1 VLDGGSGALVGP
13 PDRLVHRL
21 TGDLAVK
28 IGGHR
33 SFHLVVG
40 RTGPK
45 DAEARE
51 AGFEPMT
58 VAVTADDHKA

>member
-1 VLDGGSGALVGP
+1 VP
-13 PDRLVHRL
+13 
-21 TGDLAVK
+21 
-28 IGGHR
+28 
-33 SFHLVVG
+33 FHLVVG

-45 DAEARE
+45 DAEARK